1 MWSTN
6 DVLEILRN
14 YRRTHAKI
22 EILEGALRQQDISL
36 TAQTIITQAC
46 SQFSLYRSHVESW
59 LKLLPREERFLIQ
72 THLIDGLDWAKTI
85 AEYEKEWGVIN
96 GRSERTLKRI
106 QAKAIKRIVECMN
119 EIEALTGPDPEK
131 KNSDANEACSLTSE

>member
-6 DVLEILRN
+6 DVLEIFRN
-14 YRRTHAKI
+14 YRQTYAKI
-22 EILEGALRQQDISL
+22 EILKGTLRQQEISL
-36 TAQTIITQAC
+36 TAQTIITQTC
-46 SQFSLYRSHVESW
+46 SQLSLYHSQVESW

-85 AEYEKEWGVIN
+85 TEYEKEWGVIN

-119 EIEALTGPDPEK
+119 EIEALTVPDSLK
-131 KNSDANEACSLTSE
+131 KNDDANEARFLTSE